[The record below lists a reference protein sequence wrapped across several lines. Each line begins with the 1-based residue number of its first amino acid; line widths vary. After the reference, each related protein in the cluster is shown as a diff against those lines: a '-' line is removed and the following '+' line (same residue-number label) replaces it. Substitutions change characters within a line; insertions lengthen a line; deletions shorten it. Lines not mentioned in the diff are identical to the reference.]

1 MSLILIEKKNIL
13 LSEQNLEKMFLKCFK
28 NVEFKQI
35 IQLFL
40 FSDIPRGL
48 DSSLCSTHD
57 HRIQGTVIKINV
69 INSVITLVPIL
80 CIRINNILTLY
91 NILIMFIMTR
101 PLYSGQVIS
110 TCCLIN

>member
-69 INSVITLVPIL
+69 YCKVH
-80 CIRINNILTLY
+80 CIGIRFTETFNV
-91 NILIMFIMTR
+91 F
-101 PLYSGQVIS
+101 
-110 TCCLIN
+110 